1 MSDIQWV
8 RKERNLRGAGK
19 GDRLRKGANLDAYRD
34 NYDSIF
40 RKSKPEEK
48 KPDGQTSPPT

>member
-8 RKERNLRGAGK
+8 RKERNLQGAGK

-48 KPDGQTSPPT
+48 KPDGQTAPPT